1 MNYEDER
8 IKRLEQEKANK
19 LTENNSLYDD
29 MINDNK
35 KILEEQNNWQE
46 SYLDEQNR
54 LIDRGKA
61 LTTDRINQNKK
72 SVEESYQKEALA
84 SESSYQDFI
93 NPYGTEAEQK
103 AETGMTNTGYSESTK
118 ATAYGAARIRTALA
132 RSAAIKA
139 NTEYDNQ
146 IKEAELSNDSQKA
159 NLAMQVLK
167 EKLANQAAYF
177 QTEIGLKQNKLSYQT
192 DVDNT
197 YYNRYQDV
205 FNQQN
210 YEKEQAEN
218 LRKYQEELAYRKE
231 QEAYQKEQDR
241 IKLEYQKQRDA
252 VSDSQWEK
260 SFKASQSSGGSG
272 GGSPKTYDL
281 VTAEGYQGK
290 LNPNTKYGT
299 FETLSVNGV
308 KYQPNNV
315 GTYKYKEG
323 NKTITA
329 VNTLSKTGVRVAD
342 VKPGLTGYGGNDVSK
357 QNLWKDKTG
366 KICYWDGSI
375 NDYRRIYK

>member
-1 MNYEDER
+1 MNYEDPR
-8 IKRLEQEKANK
+8 IKRLEEEKTNK
-19 LTENNSLYDD
+19 ITENNSTYDD

-54 LIDRGKA
+54 LLDRSTA
-61 LTTDRINQNKK
+61 LQTDKINQNKK
-72 SVEESYQKEALA
+72 SVEESYQKEAIA

-132 RSAAIKA
+132 RTAAIKA

-192 DVDNT
+192 DADNT

-218 LRKYQEELAYRKE
+218 LKRYQEELAYN
-231 QEAYQKEQDR
+231 KEQDR

-252 VSDSQWEK
+252 IEDSQWEK
-260 SFKASQSSGGSG
+260 SFNASRSSGGSG
-272 GGSPKTYDL
+272 GGSSKTYDL
-281 VTAEGYQGK
+281 VTAEGYQGE
-290 LNPNTKYGT
+290 LNKNTKYGT

-315 GTYKYKEG
+315 GQYTYEEG
-323 NKTITA
+323 GKDITA
-329 VNTLSKTGVRVAD
+329 VNTLSKTGMKVGEYNS
-342 VKPGLTGYGGNDVSK
+342 GLKGTKGNDISK
-357 QNLWKDKTG
+357 QNIWKDKTG
-366 KICYWDGSI
+366 NTWYWDGSI
-375 NDYRRIYK
+375 NDYRRMPK

>member
-8 IKRLEQEKANK
+8 IKRLEQEKTK
-19 LTENNSLYDD
+19 KITENNSLYDD

-35 KILEEQNNWQE
+35 KMLDEQNSWQDE
-46 SYLDEQNR
+46 YIDEQNR
-54 LIDRGKA
+54 LLDRSTA
-61 LTTDRINQNKK
+61 LQTDKINQNKK
-72 SVEESYQKEALA
+72 SVEESYQKEAIA

-132 RSAAIKA
+132 RTAAIKA

-177 QTEIGLKQNKLSYQT
+177 QTEIGLKQNKLDYQT
-192 DVDNT
+192 NIDNT

-218 LRKYQEELAYRKE
+218 LRRYQEELAYNK
-231 QEAYQKEQDR
+231 QQDEYKKQQDA
-241 IKLEYQKQRDA
+241 ISLAYQKQRDQIEDA
-252 VSDSQWEK
+252 QWEK
-260 SFKASQSSGGSG
+260 SFKASQSSGGSS
-272 GGSPKTYDL
+272 GSSKAAQLIT
-281 VTAEGYQGK
+281 VEGYEGK

-299 FETLSVNGV
+299 FETLSVNGI

-315 GTYKYKEG
+315 GQYTYKEG

-329 VNTLSKTGVRVAD
+329 VNTLSKAGVRVGD
-342 VKPGLTGYGGNDVSK
+342 VKPGLTGKGGNDVSK
-357 QNLWKDKTG
+357 QNVWKDKTG
-366 KICYWDGSI
+366 KMWYWDGSI
-375 NDYRRIYK
+375 NDYRRI

>member
-35 KILEEQNNWQE
+35 KMLDDQNSWQDAYLEEQKN
-46 SYLDEQNR
+46 LF
-54 LIDRGKA
+54 DRGTA
-61 LTTDRINQNKK
+61 LQTDRINQNKK
-72 SVEESYQKEALA
+72 SVEESYQKEAIA

-177 QTEIGLKQNKLSYQT
+177 QTEIGLKQNKLDYQT
-192 DVDNT
+192 NIDNT

-218 LRKYQEELAYRKE
+218 LKRYQEELAYN
-231 QEAYQKEQDR
+231 KEQDR

-260 SFKASQSSGGSG
+260 SFKASQSSGGSS
-272 GGSPKTYDL
+272 GSSKAAQLIT
-281 VTAEGYQGK
+281 VEGYEGK

-315 GTYKYKEG
+315 GTYTYKEG

-329 VNTLSKTGVRVAD
+329 VNTLSKAGVRVGD
-342 VKPGLTGYGGNDVSK
+342 RKPGLKGNGGNDVSK
-357 QNLWKDKTG
+357 QNVWKDKTG
-366 KICYWDGSI
+366 KYWYWDGSI
-375 NDYRRIYK
+375 NDYRRI